1 MSVPLNP
8 LWPVLTR
15 YDSDHLR
22 RIALPLGGIGTGT
35 VSLGGR
41 GDLRDWEVVNRPAKG
56 FTPDRCF
63 FALYCRPEGGGQ
75 PVARVLEGAVPA
87 EAYEGAMG
95 ATARNHGLPRFRDV
109 EFAAAYPF
117 GQVLLSDPGVPVAV
131 RLEAL
136 NPLVPADADAS
147 GFPVVL
153 LRFVLLND
161 ADAPVHA
168 AVCGNILNFIGTD
181 GSAGKV
187 SRNVNEF
194 RVDDSGAVRGLALS
208 SLGVPADA
216 EQWGTMALTTTAREG
231 VSFRTNWRPLRW
243 QCDLLDAWEDFADD
257 GALDDVPR
265 AEAGGDDSAPPHGS
279 LAVGV
284 DVPARGSATVTFL
297 LSWHFPNRRT
307 WTPSAEEASCECAG
321 ESCAD
326 PNRVGNYYTTQFRD
340 AWDAAACFVQRCH
353 DLESET
359 VLFVKSFCDSD
370 LPAAVK
376 EAALNNLSTLRTQT
390 CFRTEDGRLY
400 GWEGCHDRSGCC
412 LGSCTHVWNY
422 EQATAFLF
430 GELACGMREVEFRFA
445 TGQDGHMN
453 FRVHLPLD
461 RADERRLA
469 AADGQMGCLM
479 KLYRDWQ
486 LSGDEAMLRA
496 LWPNAR
502 RALEFCWIPGGWDA
516 DRDGVMEGCQ
526 HNTMDVEYYGPNPQ
540 MGLWYL
546 GALRAAEEMAVHL
559 GEVEFAGTCRDLF
572 ERGRDWI
579 DAHLFNGEYYEHEIR
594 PVHDSAQIADGL
606 RSHMGADSTS
616 EPVFQLGTGCL
627 VDQLVG
633 QFLAHVCGL
642 GYLADPEHVRTTYGS
657 ILRHNYRECLRG
669 HANHM
674 RSFALGGESGLLMA
688 SYPRGARPRFPFP
701 YFTEIMTGFEYTAAV
716 GMLYEEMT
724 EEGLRCIRAIRDRY
738 DGRKRSPF
746 DEAECG
752 HHYAR
757 AMASWAA
764 VLATSGFRYSAV
776 SRTMCFR
783 AGSGV
788 HFWSTGRAWGTCR
801 VQGAGDGAE
810 VELSVLRG
818 RVGLERFVLVGFGE
832 WALGTETKVGDG
844 ARLRFTVAKAVPDAR
859 S

>member
-15 YDSDHLR
+15 YDRDHLH

-56 FTPDRCF
+56 FTPDRSF
-63 FALYCRPEGGGQ
+63 FMLYCRPEGDGQ
-75 PVARVLEGAVPA
+75 PVTRVLEGALPV
-87 EAYEGAMG
+87 EVYEGASG
-95 ATARNHGLPRFRDV
+95 ATARNHGLPRFHDA

-117 GQVLLSDPGVPVAV
+117 GQILLSDPDVPVAV
-131 RLEAL
+131 RLEAF
-136 NPLVPADADAS
+136 NPLVPADVDAS
-147 GFPVVL
+147 GFPVAL

-161 ADAPVHA
+161 TDALVHA
-168 AVCGNILNFIGTD
+168 SVCGNIENFVGTD
-181 GSAGKV
+181 GSGGTV
-187 SRNVNEF
+187 SRNVNQF
-194 RVDDSGAVRGLALS
+194 RVDDSGVVRGLALES
-208 SLGVPADA
+208 RGVPREA
-216 EQWGTMALTTTAREG
+216 EQWGTMALVTTAREG
-231 VSFRTNWRPLRW
+231 VSFRTNWRPPRW

-257 GALDDVPR
+257 GVLDDVP
-265 AEAGGDDSAPPHGS
+265 ADEAGANENAPPRGS
-279 LAVGV
+279 LAVAV
-284 DVPARGSATVTFL
+284 DVPARGTAAVTFL
-297 LSWHFPNRRT
+297 LTWHFPNRRT
-307 WTPSAEEASCECAG
+307 WTPSSEAASCECSDG
-321 ESCAD
+321 SCGD
-326 PNRVGNYYTTQFRD
+326 PDRIGNYYTTQFGD
-340 AWDAAACFVQRCH
+340 AWEAAVRFARRVR
-353 DLESET
+353 DLESRT
-359 VLFVKSFCDSD
+359 ALFVKSFCDSD
-370 LPAAVK
+370 LPAVVK
-376 EAALNNLSTLRTQT
+376 EAALYNLSTLRTQT

-400 GWEGCHDRSGCC
+400 GWEGCQDRNGCC

-445 TGQDGHMN
+445 TGEDGHMD

-461 RADERRLA
+461 RAGRRRLA

-496 LWPNAR
+496 LWPNAK
-502 RALEFCWIPGGWDA
+502 RALEFCWVPGGWDA

-546 GALRAAEEMAVHL
+546 GALRAAEEMALHL
-559 GEVEFAGTCRDLF
+559 DDAEFAATCRDLF
-572 ERGRDWI
+572 EKGRDWI

-594 PVHDSAQIADGL
+594 AVSDPAQIAEGL
-606 RSHMGADSTS
+606 RSSMGADVTS
-616 EPVFQLGTGCL
+616 EPIFQLGTGCL

-642 GYLADPEHVRTTYGS
+642 GYLVDPEHMRTTYGS
-657 ILRHNYRECLRG
+657 ILRHNYRESLRG

-674 RSFALGGESGLLMA
+674 RSYALGGESGLLMA
-688 SYPRGARPRFPFP
+688 SYPRGARPKYPFP

-716 GMLYEEMT
+716 GMLYEGMV
-724 EEGLRCIRAIRDRY
+724 EEGLRCVQAIRSRY

-764 VLATSGFRYSAV
+764 VLALTGFRYSAV

-783 AGSGV
+783 SGSGL

-801 VQGAGDGAE
+801 VACADDGAD
-810 VELSVLRG
+810 VELSVLHG
-818 RVGLERFVLVGFGE
+818 HVVLQRFVLTGLGE
-832 WALGTETKVGDG
+832 WSLGTETRIGDG
-844 ARLRFTVAKAVPDAR
+844 ARLSFRVGRDGGDG
-859 S
+859 